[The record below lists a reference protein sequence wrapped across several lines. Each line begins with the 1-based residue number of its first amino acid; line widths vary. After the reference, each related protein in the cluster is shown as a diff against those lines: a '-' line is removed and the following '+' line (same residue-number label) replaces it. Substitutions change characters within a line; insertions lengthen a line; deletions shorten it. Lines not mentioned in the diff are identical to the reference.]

1 MIVAKMNAPS
11 TPAVTPPSYLLGL
24 SPSIRCAIKS
34 NARKTKLG
42 PVFYNSCPS
51 VNINPRAGAETM
63 IPVLPCNSDPATIDI
78 PIKGKV
84 LVTWALCVLWTGVM
98 LMTCIVGN
106 WEFAP
111 MKINPM
117 YGPSSDV
124 LVTSGAISPE
134 KIDDGEWWRIL
145 WATQMHA
152 GWIHLAMNVINF
164 LPLGYLLEPD
174 WGMIKLI
181 IVFACSAVS
190 GSLASIN
197 GERAIA
203 VGASGG
209 IFGLMGALA
218 IYVTEYWGTI
228 PHNRVIFGSVVLIV
242 AISIGLS
249 FFPFVDKWA
258 HVGGAIGGILASMAL
273 LRDLPAFIKFDMC
286 KSYELDDID
295 NTKEREI
302 ENEITVIAVDKD
314 QVKSDQIKLYRV
326 SDNIYADVPA
336 ITQPAVVKTMNKRAK
351 RWVNIRQ
358 VRRTADPKS
367 WVVGEDSMELRN
379 FMVWSV
385 RVLGGVALLVGWV
398 FLTLRRFDV
407 PRSVVVKRVL
417 KELTVWEG
425 VSNDGVMF
433 MAKV

>member
-1 MIVAKMNAPS
+1 MITS
-11 TPAVTPPSYLLGL
+11 PAAVVTPSYLLGL
-24 SPSIRCAIKS
+24 SPSVRCAIKS
-34 NARKTKLG
+34 NTRKTRLS
-42 PVFYNSCPS
+42 PVFYNRCPS
-51 VNINPRAGAETM
+51 VNINPRAGSETM

-98 LMTCIVGN
+98 LMTCIVGD
-106 WEFAP
+106 WQFAP

-117 YGPSSDV
+117 FGPSSDV
-124 LVTSGAISPE
+124 LVTAGAISPD

-152 GWIHLAMNVINF
+152 GWIHLALNVINF

-174 WGMIKLI
+174 WGMVKLI
-181 IVFACSAVS
+181 FVFSCSAVS

-209 IFGLMGALA
+209 IFGLMAALA

-228 PHNRVIFGSVVLIV
+228 PHNKVIFGSVIV
-242 AISIGLS
+242 IVGISIGMS

-258 HVGGAIGGILASMAL
+258 HIGGAIGGVLAAMAF
-273 LRDLPAFIKFDMC
+273 LRDLPASVKFDAC

-295 NTKEREI
+295 NSKNMEDG
-302 ENEITVIAVDKD
+302 NEISVLTVNKD
-314 QVKSDQIKLYRV
+314 LPQSNQIKLYRV

-336 ITQPAVVKTMNKRAK
+336 IANPAVVKTMNKRAK

-358 VRRTADPKS
+358 VRRTSDPKT
-367 WVVGEDSMELRN
+367 WLVGDDSMELRN
-379 FMVWSV
+379 FMVWFV
-385 RVLGGVALLVGWV
+385 RVLGGAGLIVSWTW
-398 FLTLRRFDV
+398 LTLRRFDF
-407 PRSVVVKRVL
+407 PRSVVVKRLL
-417 KELTVWEG
+417 KELTTLEG
-425 VSNDGVMF
+425 SVGTSF
-433 MAKV
+433 MARV